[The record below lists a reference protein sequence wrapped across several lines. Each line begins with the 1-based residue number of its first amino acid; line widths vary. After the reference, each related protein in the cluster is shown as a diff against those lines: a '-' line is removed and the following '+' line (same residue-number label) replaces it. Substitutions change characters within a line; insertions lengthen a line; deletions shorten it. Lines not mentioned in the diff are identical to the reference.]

1 MGAAEMTEGIEKHLA
16 HHVLSGRRGTVE
28 QQAERGKAARKAL
41 PRTAHALL
49 DLPADRRDPVEVL
62 QEQAASRVQELLPI
76 RYGRMASSPFAFYR
90 GAAAIMAADL
100 ASTPSSGIRAQ
111 LCGDAHLMNFGVYNS
126 PDRRLVFD
134 LNDFDE
140 TLPGP
145 WEWDL
150 KRLAAS
156 LVIAGQENGYSE
168 PEVAEIVRDSVRSYR
183 TAMADFAGQGNLA
196 VWYSRLEVDS
206 LLDAFRTQMS
216 AAQLKEFNRRTAKF
230 ASRDSL
236 QAFGKLTRQT
246 DDGPRFRS
254 EPPLVVPV
262 DELFDIEWS
271 SVVET
276 ADRFLGHYLRSLPDD
291 KRDLVLQY
299 RFVDLA
305 RKVVGVG
312 SVGTRAW
319 IALLLGHDGDDPLI
333 LQWKEAQTSVLEPHL
348 GSSPFESHGR
358 RVVAGQQLMQASTD
372 IFLGWYHGHGLDGEP
387 RDFYVRQLRD
397 GKGSVDVATMAP
409 SGMRVY
415 GEVCAWTLAR
425 AHARSG
431 DRVAIASYVGTSRK
445 LDDALTEFGHRY
457 AEQNRA
463 DHAALV
469 AAIADGRVEALS
481 GV

>member
-1 MGAAEMTEGIEKHLA
+1 MGAAEVTEQIEAGLA
-16 HHVLSGRRGTVE
+16 HHVLSGRRGTAE
-28 QQAERGKAARKAL
+28 QQMARGKAARKAL
-41 PRTAHALL
+41 SRTSHARLN
-49 DLPADRRDPVEVL
+49 LPDDRRDPVEIL
-62 QEQAASRVQELLPI
+62 QEQAATRVPELLPI

-156 LVIAGQENGYSE
+156 LVIAGQENGYDQRDVE
-168 PEVAEIVRDSVRSYR
+168 EIVRDSVRSYR
-183 TAMADFAGQGNLA
+183 TAMTTFADQGNLA
-196 VWYSRLEVDS
+196 VWYSRLEVDA
-206 LLDAFRTQMS
+206 LVDTFRAQMS
-216 AAQLKEFNRRTAKF
+216 SSQLKQINRQTSKF
-230 ASRDSL
+230 ATRDSL
-236 QAFGKLTRQT
+236 QAFGKLTQQT

-254 EPPLVVPV
+254 DPPLIVPV
-262 DELFDIEWS
+262 DELFDADWS
-271 SVVET
+271 WVVSA
-276 ADRFLGHYLRSLPDD
+276 ADVFLDHYLRSLPDD

-319 IALLLGHDGDDPLI
+319 IALLLGHDGNDPLI
-333 LQWKEAQTSVLEPHL
+333 LQWKEAQASVLEPYL
-348 GSSPFESHGR
+348 GDSAFDSHGR

-372 IFLGWYHGHGLDGEP
+372 IFLGWYHGYGIDGQP

-409 SGMRVY
+409 GAMRVY

-431 DRVAIASYVGTSRK
+431 DRVAIASYAGTSRK
-445 LDDALTEFGHRY
+445 LDDALAEFGHHY
-457 AEQNRA
+457 ADQNRR
-463 DHAALV
+463 DHAALL

>member
-1 MGAAEMTEGIEKHLA
+1 
-16 HHVLSGRRGTVE
+16 
-28 QQAERGKAARKAL
+28 
-41 PRTAHALL
+41 
-49 DLPADRRDPVEVL
+49 
-62 QEQAASRVQELLPI
+62 
-76 RYGRMASSPFAFYR
+76 
-90 GAAAIMAADL
+90 
-100 ASTPSSGIRAQ
+100 
-111 LCGDAHLMNFGVYNS
+111 
-126 PDRRLVFD
+126 VFD

-156 LVIAGQENGYSE
+156 LVIAAQENGYE
-168 PEVAEIVRDSVRSYR
+168 QPDVEEIVRDSVRSYR
-183 TAMADFAGQGNLA
+183 TAMTTFAGQGNLA
-196 VWYSRLEVDS
+196 VWYSRLEVGS
-206 LLDAFRTQMS
+206 LLDTFRTQMS
-216 AAQLKEFNRRTAKF
+216 TSQLKAFNRQTSKF

-236 QAFGKLTRQT
+236 QAFGKLTKQT

-254 EPPLVVPV
+254 EPPLIVPV
-262 DELFDIEWS
+262 DELFDADWEW
-271 SVVET
+271 VVST
-276 ADRFLGHYLRSLPDD
+276 ADRFLSHYLHSLPDD

-319 IALLLGHDGDDPLI
+319 IALLLGHDGEDPLI
-333 LQWKEAQTSVLEPHL
+333 LQWKEAQSSVLEPHL
-348 GSSPFESHGR
+348 GASTFESHGR

-372 IFLGWYHGHGLDGEP
+372 IFLGWYHGYGLDGQP

-397 GKGSVDVATMAP
+397 GKGSVDVATMTPGA
-409 SGMRVY
+409 MRVY

-431 DRVAIASYVGTSRK
+431 DRVAIAAYAGASRK

-457 AEQNRA
+457 ADQNRS

-469 AAIADGRVEALS
+469 AAIADGRVEAIS